1 MAIKL
6 VAIDIDGT
14 LINDQQQITPQ
25 TVAALKKAS
34 AAGVKVVLCTGRP
47 MTGVEAYLEE
57 LGVAGKDDEYV
68 ISFNG
73 SLAQS
78 TSGNVIV
85 NHSISFDDYADW
97 ENYCLKQKVHSQIE
111 TRDYIYTTNQ
121 NLSKYT
127 IYESGLVSM
136 PVRYRSLD
144 EMSRQRDHYII
155 AKAMMVDEKDVIDTA
170 LANLPQDLRDRFS
183 IVRSED
189 FYLEFMHP
197 SASKGKTL
205 KTLSDRLGIKQNE
218 VMALGNAQNDNSMIE
233 FAGIGVAM
241 GNSVPE
247 TLKIADVTVADN
259 NHDGVAEAVN
269 KYVFGED

>member
-14 LINDQQQITPQ
+14 LINDQRQITPK
-25 TVAALKKAS
+25 TVAALKKAT

-47 MTGVEAYLEE
+47 MTGVTAYLKE
-57 LGVAGKDDEYV
+57 LGIADQDDEYV
-68 ISFNG
+68 VSFNG
-73 SLAQS
+73 GLAQS

-97 ENYCLKQKVHSQIE
+97 ENFCLKQGVHSQIE

-121 NLSKYT
+121 DLSKYT
-127 IYESGLVSM
+127 IYESGLVDM
-136 PVRYRSLD
+136 PVRYRSMD
-144 EMSRQRDHYII
+144 EMARERDQYIV
-155 AKAMMVDEKDVIDTA
+155 AKAMMVDEKDKIDTA
-170 LANLPQDLRDRFS
+170 LAHLPQGLRDRFS

-197 SASKGKTL
+197 SASKGQTL
-205 KTLSDRLGIKQNE
+205 KTLSEQLGIKQDE

-241 GNSVPE
+241 GNSIPE

-259 NHDGVAEAVN
+259 NHDGVAEAVD
-269 KYVFGED
+269 KYVFNVK